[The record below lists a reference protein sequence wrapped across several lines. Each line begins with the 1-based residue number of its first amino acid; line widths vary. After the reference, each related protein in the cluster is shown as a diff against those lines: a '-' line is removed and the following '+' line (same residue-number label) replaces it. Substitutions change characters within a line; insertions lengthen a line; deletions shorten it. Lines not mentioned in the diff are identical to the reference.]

1 MEAIAEC
8 WLFRTI
14 IILRGKPD
22 SSQAGKT
29 FSRISTLTHWAGF
42 SFKVSWTANEIIA

>member
-1 MEAIAEC
+1 MGAIAEC

-14 IILRGKPD
+14 IILGGKPD

-29 FSRISTLTHWAGF
+29 FSRISTLTQ
-42 SFKVSWTANEIIA
+42 VSWTANEIIA